1 MLYLNKLLS
10 GIEKDSQL
18 FKSKDLIS
26 VLGISSTQIKDLKKF
41 AIEQELIKTSKDR
54 AELTS
59 KGIDYLLKNPIK
71 SWCSKDFPLR
81 PEVNLEYLKEE
92 KTPSILTKAIRNFAK
107 HLLEGQELKTP
118 SIEFAL
124 YNDAKKFNKLISEFE
139 KDILNNKRNNLE
151 KIYNK
156 YIDKGLS
163 KSIIS
168 IVLLLVI
175 KNNTNRIAI
184 YEKAQFQL
192 KFDTLMFDR
201 IIACP
206 QNFELQETVMQD
218 MPILKDISNI
228 ILHETSNNIL
238 DITKGLIKSIRK
250 LDKYTMNT
258 QNLDKH
264 TLRFRNVIVNAK
276 DPISLFERDIPKSLG
291 CNSLSDCDREFLN
304 NLEKSL
310 NKLNNCTNNLIVEIK
325 SFLFESFQT
334 KSKESLRERFIKV
347 KEFIGEKELRVLLNN
362 VVEID
367 VTDDLWINRIATF
380 INKFRVPKDWTDDDY
395 ADFKIKTKELA
406 LKFFVLE
413 ATIGTNSS
421 CVSNKYQKVLDNY
434 LKLTKQE
441 QMVFLR
447 KIVDY

>member
-238 DITKGLIKSIRK
+238 DITKGLIKSIK
-250 LDKYTMNT
+250 
-258 QNLDKH
+258 
-264 TLRFRNVIVNAK
+264 V
-276 DPISLFERDIPKSLG
+276 E
-291 CNSLSDCDREFLN
+291 
-304 NLEKSL
+304 
-310 NKLNNCTNNLIVEIK
+310 KLNIAEIINIKEGESNIKYIMDSILKHQNNN
-325 SFLFESFQT
+325 
-334 KSKESLRERFIKV
+334 SKNPQKLNQNNKKV
-347 KEFIGEKELRVLLNN
+347 
-362 VVEID
+362 
-367 VTDDLWINRIATF
+367 
-380 INKFRVPKDWTDDDY
+380 P
-395 ADFKIKTKELA
+395 
-406 LKFFVLE
+406 
-413 ATIGTNSS
+413 
-421 CVSNKYQKVLDNY
+421 Q
-434 LKLTKQE
+434 
-441 QMVFLR
+441 
-447 KIVDY
+447 